1 MGTEAATEA
10 TTETATEAATE
21 TTTEAAPKPLLTIN
35 QPPSWLDELIPF
47 DMGSLSFLFPFTIP
61 IPLPA
66 FLVDLATELLTLLGV
81 DDFLMIEAMGRDL
94 LDSPTSFFSGL
105 AAVLITILLAVFFK
119 GIVTIALPLEVTSA
133 VMAVVLKGLIELF
146 GELMK
151 VLVEDGVG
159 VAAITK
165 S

>member
-21 TTTEAAPKPLLTIN
+21 TTTETAPKPLLTIN

-47 DMGSLSFLFPFTIP
+47 DLSSLSFLFPFTIP
-61 IPLPA
+61 IPA
-66 FLVDLATELLTLLGV
+66 FLVDLATELLKLLGV

-105 AAVLITILLAVFFK
+105 AAVLITILLAVF
-119 GIVTIALPLEVTSA
+119 
-133 VMAVVLKGLIELF
+133 
-146 GELMK
+146 
-151 VLVEDGVG
+151 
-159 VAAITK
+159 
-165 S
+165 

>member
-1 MGTEAATEA
+1 MGAATEAATEA
-10 TTETATEAATE
+10 TTEAATE
-21 TTTEAAPKPLLTIN
+21 TTTETAPKPLLTIN

-47 DMGSLSFLFPFTIP
+47 DLSSLSFLFPFTIP

-66 FLVDLATELLTLLGV
+66 
-81 DDFLMIEAMGRDL
+81 
-94 LDSPTSFFSGL
+94 
-105 AAVLITILLAVFFK
+105 VLITILLAVFFK
-119 GIVTIALPLEVTSA
+119 GIATIALPLEVTSA

-159 VAAITK
+159 VAAITE

>member
-1 MGTEAATEA
+1 MGAATES
-10 TTETATEAATE
+10 
-21 TTTEAAPKPLLTIN
+21 TTEAAPKPLLTIN
-35 QPPSWLDELIPF
+35 QLPSWLDELIPF
-47 DMGSLSFLFPFTIP
+47 DLSSLSFLFPFTIP

-66 FLVDLATELLTLLGV
+66 FLVDLATELLKLLGV

-105 AAVLITILLAVFFK
+105 VAVFFK
-119 GIVTIALPLEVTSA
+119 GIATIALPLEVTSA

-159 VAAITK
+159 VAAITE

>member
-47 DMGSLSFLFPFTIP
+47 DLSSLSFLFPFTIP

-66 FLVDLATELLTLLGV
+66 FL
-81 DDFLMIEAMGRDL
+81 
-94 LDSPTSFFSGL
+94 SGL

-119 GIVTIALPLEVTSA
+119 GIATIALPLEVTSA

-159 VAAITK
+159 VAAITE